1 MAYDDNGRLRSE
13 DELRANNQGVEV
25 TSNARYIVGGI
36 AVLAIIFGVLF
47 IVPHN
52 TNNEAINGRPA
63 ATTTGAGS
71 TSPAGRGIEPSMPT
85 RPAPPAAPGAPA
97 TR

>member
-13 DELRANNQGVEV
+13 NELRANNQGVEV
-25 TSNARYIVGGI
+25 KSNASYIIGGI
-36 AVLAIIFGVLF
+36 AVLAIIFGVIFML
-47 IVPHN
+47 PHS
-52 TNNEAINGRPA
+52 TDKEAINGRPA

-71 TSPAGRGIEPSMPT
+71 TAPAPT

>member
-1 MAYDDNGRLRSE
+1 MAYDENGRLRSDE
-13 DELRANNQGVEV
+13 ELRANNQGVEV
-25 TSNARYIVGGI
+25 KSNASYIIGGI

-47 IVPHN
+47 LLPHR
-52 TNNEAINGRPA
+52 TDTEAINGRP

-71 TSPAGRGIEPSMPT
+71 TSPSSINPM

>member
-13 DELRANNQGVEV
+13 SELRANNENIRG
-25 TSNARYIVGGI
+25 SSSSYIVTGI
-36 AVLAIIFGVLF
+36 IALAVVLGVIFML
-47 IVPHN
+47 PHR
-52 TNNEAINGRPA
+52 TDNEVVNGRPT

-71 TSPAGRGIEPSMPT
+71 TSPAMPA